1 METLRQTTKLT
12 RISDITD
19 SKFIRKEGMEPSYVL
34 TKFGEKISRAKIV
47 GTVVEKFMSEDGN
60 YSSVTI
66 DDDTD
71 GIRVKAFK
79 EDADFFEKVN
89 VGENVFLIGKVR
101 EYNGENYIIPEIIR
115 KASNNYE
122 AYHKL
127 KVLKEL
133 VQKKKIYERVQKNKD
148 KFADFEE
155 LKKFMIKK
163 YGYAEKEIDGMIET
177 LGEKE
182 KKKEHDHKPMLMEL
196 IEKLD
201 KGKGIEIK
209 RLLEESKI
217 DENSF
222 KEAVG
227 ELLSDGIWYEPKPGV
242 VKKV

>member
-1 METLRQTTKLT
+1 
-12 RISDITD
+12 
-19 SKFIRKEGMEPSYVL
+19 
-34 TKFGEKISRAKIV
+34 
-47 GTVVEKFMSEDGN
+47 
-60 YSSVTI
+60 
-66 DDDTD
+66 
-71 GIRVKAFK
+71 
-79 EDADFFEKVN
+79 
-89 VGENVFLIGKVR
+89 
-101 EYNGENYIIPEIIR
+101 
-115 KASNNYE
+115 
-122 AYHKL
+122 
-127 KVLKEL
+127 VLKEL